1 MTLAEDERVNSKSE
15 RITKTELRETTFKR
29 EKIQGQRQH
38 NVSLQKSQ
46 ILYRPESCTDKVY
59 KDTNFIM

>member
-15 RITKTELRETTFKR
+15 RITKTELRETTFK
-29 EKIQGQRQH
+29 EKKIQG
-38 NVSLQKSQ
+38 LQKSQ